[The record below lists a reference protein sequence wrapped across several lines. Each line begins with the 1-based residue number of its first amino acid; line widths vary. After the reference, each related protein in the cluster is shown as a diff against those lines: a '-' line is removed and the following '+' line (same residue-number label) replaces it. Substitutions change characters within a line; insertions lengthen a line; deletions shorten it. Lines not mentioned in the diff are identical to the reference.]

1 MSFALNFTGKL
12 NDATDIMNNHTPNE
26 VRETDESLNFEI
38 TEGSH
43 QKIKNKE
50 ISATGTTSRFSQ
62 ISARP
67 MMRSIELK
75 QAP

>member
-1 MSFALNFTGKL
+1 MSFALNFTGKM
-12 NDATDIMNNHTPNE
+12 NDGTDIINNHTPNE
-26 VRETDESLNFEI
+26 VRETDDSINLDI

-62 ISARP
+62 QTRL
-67 MMRSIELK
+67 R
-75 QAP
+75 